1 MSEDGFEMTW
11 HINYLS
17 NMLLSLLLLQS
28 MDAQDGRILFVSSW
42 SHEYVD
48 RVQEPK
54 WCIEI

>member
-11 HINYLS
+11 HINFLS

-42 SHEYVD
+42 SHE
-48 RVQEPK
+48 
-54 WCIEI
+54 